1 MLVGGH
7 GSGYPVCLFASKFLP
22 VCPSI
27 FSYYRRTQSAPFL
40 ISTVDNQGKPMFLL
54 PSVYP
59 GGVRGA
65 LWETGTR
72 VWPDHVVRAGDW
84 GEA

>member
-7 GSGYPVCLFASKFLP
+7 GSGHPVCLFASEILP

-40 ISTVDNQGKPMFLL
+40 ISLVDDQGKPMFLL

-65 LWETGTR
+65 LRETRTR
-72 VWPDHVVRAGDW
+72 VLPDHVVRAGGW

>member
-1 MLVGGH
+1 
-7 GSGYPVCLFASKFLP
+7 
-22 VCPSI
+22 
-27 FSYYRRTQSAPFL
+27 
-40 ISTVDNQGKPMFLL
+40 MFLL

-65 LWETGTR
+65 LRETRTR
-72 VWPDHVVRAGDW
+72 VLPDHVVRAGGW